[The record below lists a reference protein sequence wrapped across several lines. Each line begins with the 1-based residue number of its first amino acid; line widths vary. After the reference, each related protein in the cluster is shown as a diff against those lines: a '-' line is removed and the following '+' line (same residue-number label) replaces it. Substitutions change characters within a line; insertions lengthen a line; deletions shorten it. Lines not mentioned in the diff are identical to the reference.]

1 MKGTLQATAVRPMP
15 PKRASAPPETTRT
28 PGVGREDIVDRYR
41 QGLPTEA
48 LRDIP
53 EFGAFAVVVLGGG
66 PAGIAAAT
74 TAAELGHRTL
84 LIERHGFLGG
94 AAVSGMSGT
103 ICGLYTTVHEPWASQ
118 PQQLI
123 FGFAEQFRA
132 ALDAE
137 GGLTRPQIYGKTWLA
152 THDCAKYKKV
162 ATDLVR
168 SAGVHVLMH
177 TQMIDAVV
185 QDGAIT
191 GLILATTSGF
201 TRVSANRVIDASG
214 DAAAIFKM
222 GLPTTKGHD
231 GAIQNPTMMFKIGNV
246 DLPRFLDY
254 WGEDTISPPKVVAML
269 EARPELVRKKVWLFP
284 TVNPGEVLVNGTKIT
299 GFDGR
304 ALDVTDPVDHTE
316 AEQFSI
322 YQARAFFAFL
332 TADIPGCEHAYFI
345 DYGAEVGV
353 RQTRSIVGMQRL
365 TNADVIG
372 KRKCADSIARS
383 SWPIELHYGAKP
395 KTEWLIDDYYEV
407 PFQTL
412 VPTQGR
418 TLIVAGR
425 CLSAEHEALASC
437 RVTAQCFEYGRAA
450 AIAADLSIHDRRD
463 FQEVEPA
470 QVVARMQAQDR
481 FGGAA

>member
-1 MKGTLQATAVRPMP
+1 M
-15 PKRASAPPETTRT
+15 
-28 PGVGREDIVDRYR
+28 DRYQ
-41 QGLPTEA
+41 QGLPVA
-48 LRDIP
+48 VLRDIP
-53 EFGAFAVVVLGGG
+53 EFGVFAVVVLGGG

-103 ICGLYTTVHEPWASQ
+103 ICGLYTTVQDPRASQ

-123 FGFAEQFRA
+123 FGFAERFRA

-168 SAGVHVLMH
+168 SAGVHVLLH
-177 TQMIDAVV
+177 TQMIDVVV
-185 QDGAIT
+185 QDDAIT

-201 TRVSANRVIDASG
+201 TRVSADRVIDASG
-214 DAAAIFKM
+214 DAAAVFKT

-231 GAIQNPTMMFKIGNV
+231 GAIQNPTMMFKIGHV

-269 EARPELVRKKVWLFP
+269 EARPDLVRKKVWLFP
-284 TVNPGEVLVNGTKIT
+284 TVNPGEVLVNATKIT

-316 AEQFSI
+316 PEQFSI
-322 YQARAFFAFL
+322 YQARAVFAFL
-332 TADIPGCEHAYFI
+332 KAEIPGCEDAYFI

-372 KRKCADSIARS
+372 KQKSADSIARS
-383 SWPIELHYGAKP
+383 SWPIELHYAAKP

-412 VPTQGR
+412 VPAQGR

-450 AIAADLSIHDRRD
+450 AIAADLSIHDRSD

-470 QVVARMQAQDR
+470 PVVARMQTLDR
-481 FGGAA
+481 FGSAA